1 MSTEARLAETEL
13 PIDAGVDLAAA
24 APEAT
29 HARWSRRVVV
39 DIIELADALCVIAG
53 AVLTYLVHARSPFGP
68 GMNLVLAVEAGL
80 ILALITTGFFRH
92 AGLYDTRRMD
102 AFPAKPLVVLSRMG
116 LTFCL
121 AVSLA
126 LSFHVISIEPL
137 TWFPLWLASS
147 FAAIV
152 IGRLGARAFLR
163 KKARQGYFHSHVA
176 VFGSGVIAR
185 RLRDYLLAHSTGM
198 HLVGVYDDRNERAL
212 QPADALEPNGTLED
226 LIAEGRRGSID
237 QIIIALPASA
247 DARIAEVARRLE
259 QIPASMHVCTHILS
273 DLIDRKTASHKV
285 SSIGPIGLIDIKRK
299 PLADWGRL
307 LKAALDYGL
316 GGLLLVLALPL
327 FALIAVAIK
336 LDSRGP
342 VFFRQRR
349 RGLNHRLIE
358 VFKFRSMKVLE
369 QGAEVKQA
377 TKDDPRVTRVGKF
390 LRASS
395 LDELPQLI
403 NVVRGEMSLVGPR
416 PHALVHDEFYGELL
430 ESYANRHQVKPGMT
444 GWAQIHGFRG
454 ETETHDKMR
463 LRVEHD
469 LHYIDNW
476 SFVLD
481 LKILGLTPFYGIL
494 GKNAY

>member
-1 MSTEARLAETEL
+1 LTDTS
-13 PIDAGVDLAAA
+13 
-24 APEAT
+24 

-39 DIIELADALCVIAG
+39 DIIELSDALLIISG
-53 AVLTYLVHARSPFGP
+53 AVLAYLVHASSPFGP
-68 GMNLVLAVEAGL
+68 AMNLVLAIEAGL

-92 AGLYDTRRMD
+92 AGLYDSRRMD
-102 AFPAKPLVVLSRMG
+102 AFPVKPLAILGRMG

-126 LSFHVISIEPL
+126 LSFHVISIEPVS
-137 TWFPLWLASS
+137 WFPLW
-147 FAAIV
+147 FAASYSAIV
-152 IGRLGARAFLR
+152 ASRLGASAFLR

-185 RLRDYLLAHSTGM
+185 RLRDYLLAHATGM
-198 HLVGVYDDRNERAL
+198 HLVGVYDDRNERSL
-212 QPADALEPNGTLED
+212 QPVEALEPNGTLED
-226 LIAEGRRGSID
+226 LIAEGRRGTID

-299 PLADWGRL
+299 PLADWGRI

-327 FALIAVAIK
+327 FALIAIAIK

-369 QGAEVKQA
+369 EGAEVKQA
-377 TKDDPRVTRVGKF
+377 TKGDPRVTRVGRL
-390 LRASS
+390 LRATS

-444 GWAQIHGFRG
+444 GWAQINGFRG

-481 LKILGLTPFYGIL
+481 LKILVLTPFYGLL

>member
-1 MSTEARLAETEL
+1 MSGKAQFDT
-13 PIDAGVDLAAA
+13 VDLPLEANAARPVA
-24 APEAT
+24 LPT
-29 HARWSRRVVV
+29 STGARWSRRVVV
-39 DIIELADALCVIAG
+39 DIIELTDALIIIAG
-53 AVLTYLVHARSPFGP
+53 AVLTFLAHARSPFGSA
-68 GMNLVLAVEAGL
+68 MTLILAVEAGL

-92 AGLYDTRRMD
+92 AGLYDSRRMD
-102 AFPAKPLVVLSRMG
+102 AFPAKPMTILSRMG

-126 LSFHVISIEPL
+126 LSFHVISIEPI
-137 TWFPLWLASS
+137 TWFPLWFASS
-147 FAAIV
+147 YVTIVASRFAA
-152 IGRLGARAFLR
+152 RAYLR
-163 KKARQGYFHSHVA
+163 KKARQGFFHSHVA

-185 RLRDYLLAHSTGM
+185 RLRDYLLEHETGM

-212 QPADALEPNGTLED
+212 QPAEALEPNGTLED
-226 LIAEGRRGSID
+226 LIGEGRRGTID

-273 DLIDRKTASHKV
+273 DLIDRKTATHKV

-307 LKAALDYGL
+307 LKAALDFGL
-316 GGLLLVLALPL
+316 GSILLLLALPL
-327 FALIAVAIK
+327 FLLIAAAIK
-336 LDSRGP
+336 LDSSGP

-358 VFKFRSMKVLE
+358 VYKFRSMKVLE
-369 QGAEVKQA
+369 EGAVVKQA
-377 TKDDPRVTRVGKF
+377 TKGDPRVTHVGRF

-444 GWAQIHGFRG
+444 GWAQINGFRG

-476 SFVLD
+476 SFALD